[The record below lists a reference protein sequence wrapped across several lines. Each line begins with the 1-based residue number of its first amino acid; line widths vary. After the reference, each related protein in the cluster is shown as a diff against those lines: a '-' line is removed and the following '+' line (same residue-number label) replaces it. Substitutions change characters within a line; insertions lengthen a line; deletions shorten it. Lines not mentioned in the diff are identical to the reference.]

1 MWKTAFIALG
11 VLSAVPLLAAGPS
24 ARVGNK
30 VTTSVRGVPD
40 CPQLATRIRPGADGR
55 CPATGSWVKV
65 FTQEDLERTGEINVS
80 QALRK
85 LDPSIR

>member
-11 VLSAVPLLAAGPS
+11 VFTALPLLAAQPS
-24 ARVGNK
+24 AHAGNK
-30 VTTSVRGVPD
+30 VSTSVRGVPQ
-40 CPQLATRIRPGADGR
+40 CPQTGTLIRPGSDGR
-55 CPATGSWVKV
+55 CPSNGSHVKV
-65 FTQEDLERTGEINVS
+65 FTNEDIERTGEINVS